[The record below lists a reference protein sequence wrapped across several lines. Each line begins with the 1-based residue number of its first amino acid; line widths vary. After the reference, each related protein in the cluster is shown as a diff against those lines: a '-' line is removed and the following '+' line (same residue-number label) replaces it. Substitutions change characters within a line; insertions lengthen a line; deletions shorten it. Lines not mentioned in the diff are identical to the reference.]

1 MGIVKKGIQTSE
13 VGNFNV
19 IDQGWRYHMSDVNA
33 AIGRGQLKRFKKLAQ
48 KRKSLSLAYNNFFS
62 EHQKK
67 IKVFKRDFK
76 SEVPHIYCV
85 LIKGLK
91 KEIV

>member
-1 MGIVKKGIQTSE
+1 
-13 VGNFNV
+13 
-19 IDQGWRYHMSDVNA
+19 MSDVNA

-67 IKVFKRDFK
+67 
-76 SEVPHIYCV
+76 
-85 LIKGLK
+85 LK
-91 KEIV
+91 FLKEILKVRFHIFIVY